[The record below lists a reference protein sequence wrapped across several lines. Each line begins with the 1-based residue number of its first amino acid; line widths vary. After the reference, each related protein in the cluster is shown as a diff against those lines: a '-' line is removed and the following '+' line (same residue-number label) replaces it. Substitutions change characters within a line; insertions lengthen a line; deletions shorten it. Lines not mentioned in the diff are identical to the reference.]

1 LGRISHIKIHTD
13 FLINRQGKKMGKI
26 KKLISISAAIA
37 ISGSTVYAVENS
49 EMIDSIM
56 ELRSDVES
64 FYTQI
69 DDNKD
74 AYKSQMKSYALQIS
88 DNEAQI
94 NRQVTSLKLTQQN
107 IEKMQKDLEALG
119 SATVDLKPVVNEA
132 LAALE
137 KDIKAGIPFKVEERI
152 AGLQQIKDDL
162 KNGNISQEKA
172 LALTWASYDDALRL
186 TKEIGQFKQEITLD
200 GKATMAKIAK
210 VGSVMMF
217 FATPDDRVGYV
228 KKDGEKYSYVVA
240 ADTVER
246 DQIID
251 LFDALQKQIR
261 TGYFTLPNA
270 LLLRGAN

>member
-1 LGRISHIKIHTD
+1 
-13 FLINRQGKKMGKI
+13 MGKI
-26 KKLISISAAIA
+26 TRLISISAAVA
-37 ISGSTVYAVENS
+37 ISASSTYAAENS
-49 EMIDSIM
+49 EMIESIM

-64 FYTQI
+64 LYTQI

-107 IEKMQKDLEALG
+107 IEKMQKELEALG
-119 SATVDLKPVVNEA
+119 SATVDLKPVVDEA
-132 LAALE
+132 LAALA

-162 KNGNISQEKA
+162 RNGNISQEKA

-240 ADTVER
+240 TDTVER

>member
-1 LGRISHIKIHTD
+1 MVT
-13 FLINRQGKKMGKI
+13 FPKKV
-26 KKLISISAAIA
+26 LLSLVA
-37 ISGSTVYAVENS
+37 SGTLLSPMLMAQD
-49 EMIDSIM
+49 EMIKSIM

-64 FYTQI
+64 LYTQI
-69 DDNKD
+69 DDNKE
-74 AYKSQMKSYALQIS
+74 AYRAQMKSYALQTS

-94 NRQVTSLKLTQQN
+94 NRQETSLKLTEQN
-107 IEKMQKDLEALG
+107 IEKTQKKIEEMG
-119 SATVDLKPVVNEA
+119 SATVDLKPVVNDA
-132 LAALE
+132 LDALE
-137 KDIKAGIPFKVEERI
+137 KDIKAGIPFKVEERV
-152 AGLQQIKDDL
+152 AALHQIKDDL

-200 GKATMAKIAK
+200 GKETMAKIAK

-228 KKDGEKYSYVVA
+228 KQEANTYSYVVA
-240 ADTVER
+240 TDSTER
-246 DQIID
+246 DEIIN
-251 LFDALQKQIR
+251 LFDAMQKQIR

>member
-1 LGRISHIKIHTD
+1 MVTLPKRILLS
-13 FLINRQGKKMGKI
+13 LVVSSS
-26 KKLISISAAIA
+26 LISPAL
-37 ISGSTVYAVENS
+37 YAKS
-49 EMIDSIM
+49 ETNLVQSIM

-64 FYTQI
+64 LYTQI
-69 DDNKD
+69 DDNKE
-74 AYKSQMKSYALQIS
+74 AYRTQMKSYALQIS

-94 NRQVTSLKLTQQN
+94 NRQETALKLTQQS
-107 IEKMQKDLEALG
+107 IEKAEKKLEMLG

-137 KDIKAGIPFKVEERI
+137 KEIKSGIPFKVEERVV
-152 AGLQQIKDDL
+152 GLHQIKDDL

-200 GKATMAKIAK
+200 GKETMAKIAK
-210 VGSVMMF
+210 MGSVMMF

-228 KKDGEKYSYVVA
+228 KQDGKKYSYVVA
-240 ADTVER
+240 KDSTER

-251 LFDALQKQIR
+251 LFDSLQKQIR

>member
-1 LGRISHIKIHTD
+1 MVTTP
-13 FLINRQGKKMGKI
+13 KKM
-26 KKLISISAAIA
+26 LFLAAV
-37 ISGSTVYAVENS
+37 SSTLLSPMLMAQD
-49 EMIDSIM
+49 EMIKSIM

-64 FYTQI
+64 LYTQI
-69 DDNKD
+69 DDNKE
-74 AYKSQMKSYALQIS
+74 AYKTQMKSYALQIS

-94 NRQVTSLKLTQQN
+94 NRQETSLKLTQQN
-107 IEKMQKDLEALG
+107 IEKAQKKLEEMG
-119 SATVDLKPVVNEA
+119 SATVDLKPIVNQA
-132 LAALE
+132 LDTLE
-137 KDIKAGIPFKVEERI
+137 KEIKAGIPFKIEERV
-152 AGLQQIKDDL
+152 AGLQQIKADL

-172 LALTWASYDDALRL
+172 LALTWASYDDTLRL
-186 TKEIGQFKQEITLD
+186 TKEIGQFKQEIALD

-228 KKDGEKYSYVVA
+228 KQEGDKYSYVVA
-240 ADTVER
+240 DGTQR

>member
-1 LGRISHIKIHTD
+1 MAQD
-13 FLINRQGKKMGKI
+13 
-26 KKLISISAAIA
+26 
-37 ISGSTVYAVENS
+37 
-49 EMIDSIM
+49 EMIKSIM

-64 FYTQI
+64 LYTQI
-69 DDNKD
+69 DDNKE
-74 AYKSQMKSYALQIS
+74 AYRSQMKSYALQIS
-88 DNEAQI
+88 DDEAQI
-94 NRQVTSLKLTQQN
+94 NRQETSLKLNQQN
-107 IEKMQKDLEALG
+107 IEKTEQKLEEMG
-119 SATVDLKPVVNEA
+119 STSVDLKPVVHEA
-132 LAALE
+132 LDALE
-137 KDIKAGIPFKVEERI
+137 KEIKAGIPFKVEERI

-172 LALTWASYDDALRL
+172 LALTWASYDDTLRL
-186 TKEIGQFKQEITLD
+186 TKEIGQSKQEITLD
-200 GKATMAKIAK
+200 GKATIAKIAK

-228 KKDGEKYSYVVA
+228 KQEGDAYSYVVA
-240 ADTVER
+240 DGSQR